1 LRVVDLSHDLPA
13 RFSLPL
19 ESLDFHN
26 GNGAVEA
33 LVTRIEAPAYL
44 LEGGRG
50 LGSFPL
56 EAFINDAVILDLTHV
71 KSGELIDDEDLEAA
85 EEDEG
90 LALREGEIAIIN
102 TGWAG
107 HAASEEYWS
116 NHPALSENGAEY
128 LAFKRVVGVGIDT
141 PNLDA
146 SGNKSLSVHSILMR
160 QGAFVIENLCN
171 LHEIDQSR
179 FRLIALPLKLKADV
193 SPARAVCVLH
203 SPV

>member
-1 LRVVDLSHDLPA
+1 
-13 RFSLPL
+13 
-19 ESLDFHN
+19 LDFHN
-26 GNGAVEA
+26 AHGGVEA

-44 LEGGRG
+44 LEGGRD

-56 EAFINDAVILDLTHV
+56 EAFINDAVLLDLTHV

-90 LALREGEIAIIN
+90 LALREGEIAIIH

-107 HAASEEYWS
+107 NAANEGYWS
-116 NHPALSENGAEY
+116 NHPSLSENGAEY
-128 LAFKRVVGVGIDT
+128 LAFKRVVGVGMDT
-141 PNLDA
+141 PNVDS

-193 SPARAVCVLH
+193 SPARAVCVLD
-203 SPV
+203 SPP